1 MKADEN
7 VYHIMQVPN
16 IIHNSFNLLHS
27 DDYLKD
33 NVEVSTF
40 TPQDDILLKLKNS
53 FLAFDIHGNQI
64 QVKINDEILRLG
76 IF

>member
-27 DDYLKD
+27 DNYLKD
-33 NVEVSTF
+33 NVEMSTF
-40 TPQDDILLKLKNS
+40 TPQDDILLKLKES

-64 QVKINDEILRLG
+64 QVKIKDEILRLG